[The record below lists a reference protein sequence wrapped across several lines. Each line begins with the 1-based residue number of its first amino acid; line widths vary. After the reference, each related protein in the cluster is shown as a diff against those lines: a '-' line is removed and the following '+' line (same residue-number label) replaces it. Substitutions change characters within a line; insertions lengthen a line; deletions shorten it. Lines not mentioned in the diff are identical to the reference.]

1 MKYLSILLL
10 SVILLTSCNFPTC
23 SCNEEEE
30 EGGDAPKLKVSNNT
44 CGIISSVSLVGYTF
58 NNLAIEE
65 NDSKTFT
72 LTDGIQAGLDDVNV
86 NVQAYKSITGFNG
99 DISVDFVS
107 GQVTSISLIQGTF
120 PNECNARY
128 FELQLDE

>member
-1 MKYLSILLL
+1 MKYLSVLFL
-10 SVILLTSCNFPTC
+10 SVILLTSCKSPTC
-23 SCNEEEE
+23 SCDVEA
-30 EGGDAPKLKVSNNT
+30 DAPLLKVSNNT

-86 NVQAYKSITGFNG
+86 NVQAYRSITGFNG